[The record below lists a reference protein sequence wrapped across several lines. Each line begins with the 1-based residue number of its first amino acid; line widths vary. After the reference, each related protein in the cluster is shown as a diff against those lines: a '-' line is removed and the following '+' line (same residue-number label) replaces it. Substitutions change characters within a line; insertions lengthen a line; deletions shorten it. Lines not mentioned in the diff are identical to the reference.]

1 MPIPVQKDSVAF
13 EQQVSDAAHEREVL
27 GSQIGQRDNE
37 IASLGRQLEQ
47 QLAEMG
53 RMKIAQSQLESN
65 LQNGE
70 EGRQG
75 LLQETSDLTQKL
87 EAARTRTQDL
97 EDKLQSLARQGSED
111 KERATALETARFLV
125 ERGADVNAAGQ
136 YGWTA
141 LHAAAY
147 QGMNDLIEYLV
158 SKGAKIDQKDQ
169 FGQTPLSIS
178 LSVLTKD
185 IGARRLQ
192 IPRRYRQETAE
203 LLLKLGAS
211 TLEKAG
217 VVVIL
222 QRSGDLNLGKRVP

>member
-1 MPIPVQKDSVAF
+1 LAAEVNNLDVIKALVEAGADPLIGTERGTTPLIMAAGAGTDVQR
-13 EQQVSDAAHEREVL
+13 ERAPE
-27 GSQIGQRDNE
+27 
-37 IASLGRQLEQ
+37 
-47 QLAEMG
+47 
-53 RMKIAQSQLESN
+53 
-65 LQNGE
+65 
-70 EGRQG
+70 
-75 LLQETSDLTQKL
+75 
-87 EAARTRTQDL
+87 
-97 EDKLQSLARQGSED
+97 
-111 KERATALETARFLV
+111 ERATAVETARFLV

-147 QGMNDLIEYLV
+147 QGMNDFIEYLV